1 MFRYN
6 AKEDRLELCLE
17 PYGHFP
23 IEPNIEQKVK
33 DSHAEADHEGAAVKF
48 GASGV
53 IRHGAEHKAFQGE
66 YRAFSSNFGKRP
78 LAKIGKILLT

>member
-33 DSHAEADHEGAAVKF
+33 DSHAEVDHDGAQVKF

-66 YRAFSSNFGKRP
+66 YHYIKKHYSDGP
-78 LAKIGKILLT
+78 